1 LKKRKP
7 LSDGV
12 KLEIFKVVDPLF
24 GLDLL
29 KPAVVKSQLP
39 QELQKLL
46 DARSVARSTGDF
58 VESDRLRDLLA
69 KDGIVVRDSK
79 DGQSWDYLI

>member
-1 LKKRKP
+1 
-7 LSDGV
+7 
-12 KLEIFKVVDPLF
+12 
-24 GLDLL
+24 
-29 KPAVVKSQLP
+29 
-39 QELQKLL
+39 
-46 DARSVARSTGDF
+46 